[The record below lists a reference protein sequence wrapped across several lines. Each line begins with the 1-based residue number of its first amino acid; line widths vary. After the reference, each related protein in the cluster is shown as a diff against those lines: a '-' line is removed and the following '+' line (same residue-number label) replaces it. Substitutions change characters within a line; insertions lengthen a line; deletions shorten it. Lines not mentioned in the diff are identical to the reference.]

1 MSEVKVVAVVVTY
14 NRLELL
20 KENINALLTQKYCDF
35 DIMIIDN
42 ASTDGTEKYVRGID
56 NNKINYINTG
66 SNLGGA
72 GGFSFGVR
80 QAIEKGYDY
89 AWLMDDDTI
98 PSSEALDSFM
108 NKVNKFSGEFS
119 YLASVVKWKDGLL
132 CEMNKQYLSQEWE
145 NEINMMK
152 NNLIPVNSSSFVSFF
167 VDLNVAKKVGLPQK
181 DFFIYGDEWEYSLRL
196 SSVKPGYLDLDSEV
210 VHKMKNNA
218 SIDIVNESEDRLDR
232 YFYNYRNLYYIHR
245 KYLSSRK
252 LMLYKLKYYY
262 TVVQILSSK
271 NSKKIK
277 RISVMRK
284 GMKKGKKYN
293 PAIEYVQ

>member
-1 MSEVKVVAVVVTY
+1 MSEVKVTAVVVTY

-20 KENINALLTQKYCDF
+20 KENINALLIQKYNNF

-56 NNKINYINTG
+56 NNKIKYINTG

-108 NKVNKFSGEFS
+108 NKVNKFRGEFS
-119 YLASVVKWKDGLL
+119 YLASVVRWKDGLL
-132 CEMNKQYLSQEWE
+132 CEMNKQYLSQEWG

-167 VDLNVAKKVGLPQK
+167 VDLNIAKKVGLPQK
-181 DFFIYGDEWEYSLRL
+181 DFFIYGDDWEYSLRL

-245 KYLSSRK
+245 KYLSSKK

-277 RISVMRK
+277 RIFVMRK

-293 PAIEYVQ
+293 PAIEYV

>member
-1 MSEVKVVAVVVTY
+1 MSEVKVTAVVVTY

-20 KENINALLTQKYCDF
+20 KENINALLIQKYNNF

-56 NNKINYINTG
+56 NNKIKYINTG

-108 NKVNKFSGEFS
+108 NKVNKFRGEFS
-119 YLASVVKWKDGLL
+119 YLASVVRWKDGLL
-132 CEMNKQYLSQEWE
+132 CEMNKQYLSQEWG

-167 VDLNVAKKVGLPQK
+167 VDLNIAKKVGLPQK
-181 DFFIYGDEWEYSLRL
+181 DFFIYGDDWEYSLRL

-245 KYLSSRK
+245 KYLSSKK

-284 GMKKGKKYN
+284 GIKKGKKYN
-293 PAIEYVQ
+293 PAIEYV

>member
-20 KENINALLTQKYCDF
+20 KENINALLIQKYNNF

-56 NNKINYINTG
+56 NNKIKYINTG

-108 NKVNKFSGEFS
+108 NKVNKFRGEFS
-119 YLASVVKWKDGLL
+119 YLASVVRWKDGLL
-132 CEMNKQYLSQEWE
+132 CEMNKQYLSQEWG

-167 VDLNVAKKVGLPQK
+167 VDLNIAKKVGLPQK
-181 DFFIYGDEWEYSLRL
+181 DFFIYGDDWEYSLRL

-245 KYLSSRK
+245 KYLSSKK

-277 RISVMRK
+277 RIFVMRK

-293 PAIEYVQ
+293 PAIEYV

>member
-1 MSEVKVVAVVVTY
+1 MSEVKVTAVVVTY
-14 NRLELL
+14 NRFELL
-20 KENINALLTQKYCDF
+20 KENINALLIQKYNNF

-56 NNKINYINTG
+56 NNKIKYINTG

-108 NKVNKFSGEFS
+108 NKVNKFRGEFS
-119 YLASVVKWKDGLL
+119 YLASVVRWKDGLL
-132 CEMNKQYLSQEWE
+132 CEMNKQYLSQEWG

-167 VDLNVAKKVGLPQK
+167 VDLNIAKKVGLPQK
-181 DFFIYGDEWEYSLRL
+181 DFFIYGDDWEYSLRL

-245 KYLSSRK
+245 KYLSSKK

-293 PAIEYVQ
+293 PAIEYV

>member
-20 KENINALLTQKYCDF
+20 KENINALLIQKYNNF

-56 NNKINYINTG
+56 NNKIKYINTG

-108 NKVNKFSGEFS
+108 NKVNKFRGEFS
-119 YLASVVKWKDGLL
+119 YLASVVRWKDGLL
-132 CEMNKQYLSQEWE
+132 CEMNKQYLSQEWG

-167 VDLNVAKKVGLPQK
+167 VDLNIAKKVGLPQK
-181 DFFIYGDEWEYSLRL
+181 DFFIYGDDWEYSLRL

-245 KYLSSRK
+245 KYLSSKK

-293 PAIEYVQ
+293 PAIEYV

>member
-20 KENINALLTQKYCDF
+20 KENINALLIQKYNNF

-56 NNKINYINTG
+56 NNKIKYINTG

-108 NKVNKFSGEFS
+108 NKVNKFRGEFS
-119 YLASVVKWKDGLL
+119 YLASVVRWKDGLL
-132 CEMNKQYLSQEWE
+132 CEMNKQYLSQEWG

-167 VDLNVAKKVGLPQK
+167 VDLNIAKKVGLPQK
-181 DFFIYGDEWEYSLRL
+181 DFFIYGDDWEYSLRL

-245 KYLSSRK
+245 KYLSSKK

-284 GMKKGKKYN
+284 GIKKGKKYN
-293 PAIEYVQ
+293 PAIEYV

>member
-1 MSEVKVVAVVVTY
+1 MSEVKVTAVVVTY

-20 KENINALLTQKYCDF
+20 KENINALLIQKYNNF

-42 ASTDGTEKYVRGID
+42 ASTDGTEKYVRCID
-56 NNKINYINTG
+56 NNKIKYINTG

-108 NKVNKFSGEFS
+108 NKVNKFRGEFS
-119 YLASVVKWKDGLL
+119 YLASVVRWKDGLL
-132 CEMNKQYLSQEWE
+132 CEMNKQYLSQEWG

-167 VDLNVAKKVGLPQK
+167 VDLNIAKKVGLPQK
-181 DFFIYGDEWEYSLRL
+181 DFFIYGDDWEYSLRL

-245 KYLSSRK
+245 KYLSSKK

-293 PAIEYVQ
+293 PAIEYV

>member
-1 MSEVKVVAVVVTY
+1 MSEVKVTAVVVTY

-20 KENINALLTQKYCDF
+20 KENINALLIQKYNNF

-56 NNKINYINTG
+56 NNKIKYINTG

-108 NKVNKFSGEFS
+108 NKVNKFRGEFS
-119 YLASVVKWKDGLL
+119 YLASVVRWKDGLL
-132 CEMNKQYLSQEWE
+132 CEMNKQYLSQEWG

-167 VDLNVAKKVGLPQK
+167 VDLNIAKKVGLPQK
-181 DFFIYGDEWEYSLRL
+181 DFFIYGDDWEYSLRL

-245 KYLSSRK
+245 KYLSSKK

-277 RISVMRK
+277 RLSVMRK

-293 PAIEYVQ
+293 PAIEYV